1 MAQIEP
7 KKDPYAFYMQGATVD
22 MFVKETGYSKDR
34 SIELFTKWD
43 NMNNE
48 PKPTL
53 SAFWLVLYEWN
64 NEVILI
70 NQIKLY

>member
-53 SAFWLVLYEWN
+53 SAF
-64 NEVILI
+64 
-70 NQIKLY
+70 